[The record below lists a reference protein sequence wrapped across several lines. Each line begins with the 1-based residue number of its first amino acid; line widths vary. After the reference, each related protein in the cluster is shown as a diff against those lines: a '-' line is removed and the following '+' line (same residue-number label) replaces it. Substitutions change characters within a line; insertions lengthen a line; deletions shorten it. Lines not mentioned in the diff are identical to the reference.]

1 MGTIDHH
8 GHRLHV
14 DVHSCGQMGQVR
26 VESIV
31 RIANA
36 ADIRTG
42 RPVEHGIQ
50 CGLDRILGG
59 VGEFV
64 PTSGEELDPVVGHG
78 IMRGRDHHAEGGVV
92 EVRQIRDSRGG
103 NDADS
108 QRVDTRRGQP
118 GTDGGFEHLPR
129 RPRIPA
135 HDRYGAARGRRYG
148 AAGPGPI
155 LRQDT
160 CRCLRQRQRQLGC
173 QVGICQTTYAIGT
186 EQVPH

>member
-26 VESIV
+26 VESVV
-31 RIANA
+31 RIPNA
-36 ADIRTG
+36 ADICTG
-42 RPVEHGIQ
+42 RPVEHGLQ
-50 CGLDRILGG
+50 RGLDRVLGG

-64 PTSGEELDPVVGHG
+64 PTSREELDPVVRHG

-92 EVRQIRDSRGG
+92 EVRQVRNSRGG

-108 QRVDTRRGQP
+108 QRVDTRRGQT

-135 HDRYGAARGRRYG
+135 HDCSGT
-148 AAGPGPI
+148 AGPGPI
-155 LRQDT
+155 LRQYT
-160 CRCLRQRQRQLGC
+160 CRRLRQRQRQLGG